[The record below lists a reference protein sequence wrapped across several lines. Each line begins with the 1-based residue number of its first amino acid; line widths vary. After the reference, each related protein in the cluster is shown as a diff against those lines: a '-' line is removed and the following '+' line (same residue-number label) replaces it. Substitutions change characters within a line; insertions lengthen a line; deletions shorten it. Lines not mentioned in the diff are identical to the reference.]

1 MSKLIFGEGSSLQ
14 ALPQGNDIASG
25 SISLEKIT
33 DVNLTPDTLTASQDG
48 HILQYDN
55 SISAFKNIAPS
66 NIVVT
71 EIDGGTY

>member
-1 MSKLIFGEGSSLQ
+1 MSKLVFGGGTFLQ
-14 ALPQGNDIASG
+14 ALPQGNDIATG
-25 SISLEKIT
+25 SISLEKIS
-33 DVNLTPDTLTASQDG
+33 DVNLTPDTLGASQDG

-55 SISAFKNIAPS
+55 SIGAFKNIAPS

>member
-1 MSKLIFGEGSSLQ
+1 MSKLIFGAGTSLQ
-14 ALPQGNDIASG
+14 ALPQGADIQP
-25 SISLEKIT
+25 SIRLDKLA
-33 DVNLTPDTLTASQDG
+33 DVDLTPDTLGASQDG